1 MHFLTMNSKI
11 NNNGKSSRF
20 NKIRDER
27 SMDITLSE
35 LNMGIPT
42 IVGSFF
48 SAYYLGNYWIER
60 T

>member
-1 MHFLTMNSKI
+1 MNSKI

-48 SAYYLGNYWIER
+48 SAYYLGNY
-60 T
+60 